1 MVIKYS
7 KNFERDYNWYL
18 EYKNIFTFCGT
29 GIDKSLII
37 TDLINGKSAKECFY
51 LRESQGKKI
60 ATKEPELLF
69 SLYLVKSSI
78 NFHIKMWAEGFSDYG
93 YSTVDK
99 FLNTKELVWNAD
111 GTFKEESLMETYNL
125 LPWMI
130 EALKKQV
137 NKIQIL

>member
-1 MVIKYS
+1 MRYS

-29 GIDKSLII
+29 GVDENLIV
-37 TDLINGKSAKECFY
+37 TDLNNGKEAKECFY

-60 ATKEPELLF
+60 PTKEPELLL

-78 NFHIKMWAEGFSDYG
+78 NFHIKMWAEGFGDYG
-93 YSTVDK
+93 YSNVNK
-99 FLNTKELVWNAD
+99 FLNTKELVWNID
-111 GTFKEESLMETYNL
+111 GTFIEQSLMETYKL

-130 EALKKQV
+130 TALEKQV
-137 NKIQIL
+137 NKIQIV